1 MPLKIINAEFVKGAV
16 KAEQFPKL
24 GVPEFAFFGRSNAGK
39 SSLINMLV
47 NRKNLVKTGARPG
60 MTREVN
66 FFLINR
72 PASASAEKT
81 AQKKTAGVFA
91 FTDLPGYGYAK
102 VSGASAQQID
112 KMLYEY
118 CANRSELK
126 TLFFLMDMRR
136 LPGEMEKNSLV
147 FFQQLNIETVIVGTK
162 ADKLGKNDQIKT
174 KKEWSA
180 FFNIAEDLIAV
191 TSSSKKIG
199 KELILSVVDGRCKEK

>member
-1 MPLKIINAEFVKGAV
+1 MALKITAAEFVKGAV

-47 NRKNLVKTGARPG
+47 NRKNLVKTGSRPG

-66 FFLINR
+66 FFLINK
-72 PASASAEKT
+72 PAGVAAENT
-81 AQKKTAGVFA
+81 AQKKTAGIFT

-102 VSGASAQQID
+102 VSGGAAVQID
-112 KMLYEY
+112 TMLYEY
-118 CANRSELK
+118 CSNRAELK

-136 LPGEMEKNSLV
+136 TPGEIEKNSLA

-162 ADKLGKNDQIKT
+162 ADKLGKNDRIKT
-174 KKEWSA
+174 KKEWSS
-180 FFNIAEDLIAV
+180 FFSIADDLIAV

-199 KELILSVVDGRCKEK
+199 KEIILSIVDRRCKER